1 MRAVRFASFGEP
13 ADVLTVENVPA
24 PAPGPGQVLVRVQV
38 RPINPS
44 DLFVIRGLYGAL
56 PRLPAVPGFEG
67 AGVIVGVGEGI
78 TDCAIGQRVI
88 PMGAPGLWQEYVVV
102 PAARAIP
109 IPESIGD
116 RQAATALVNPATAWL
131 MLTETLR
138 VERGEWVLQNAA
150 NSLVG
155 RHVIRLARRLD
166 FRTINV
172 VRRREVME
180 ELRALG
186 ADEIICEQDENVVA
200 RVHALT
206 GGKGVRYALDS
217 VGGASGARL
226 AASLGIGGTMLVY
239 GAIAGEPLAIHPGM
253 LLFRS
258 ASIRGWWLTH
268 WFQTATPEQVQ
279 SLFTTLFGLIADG
292 TLHTPIAAEYDL
304 ADVREAVIAAERR
317 THPGKVLLVG

>member
-13 ADVLTVENVPA
+13 ADVLTVENIPA
-24 PAPGPGQVLVRVQV
+24 PQPGPGQVLVRVQV

-44 DLFVIRGLYGAL
+44 DLFVIRGLYGVL

-67 AGVIVGVGEGI
+67 AGVIVGVGEGV
-78 TDCAIGQRVI
+78 TDRVIGQLVI
-88 PMGAPGLWQEYVVV
+88 PMGASGLWQEYVVV

-109 IPESIGD
+109 VPEPIGD
-116 RQAATALVNPATAWL
+116 RQAATAFINPATAWL

-138 VERGEWVLQNAA
+138 VEPGEWVLQNAA
-150 NSLVG
+150 SSVVG
-155 RHVIRLARRLD
+155 RHVIQLGQRLN

-172 VRRREVME
+172 VRRREVMD
-180 ELRALG
+180 ELRTLG
-186 ADEIICEQDENVVA
+186 ADEVICEQDENVVA

-226 AASLGIGGTMLVY
+226 AASLGAGGTMLVY
-239 GAIAGEPLAIHPGM
+239 GAIAGESLTIHPGM

-258 ASIRGWWLTH
+258 ATIRGWWLTH
-268 WFQTATPEQVQ
+268 WFQSATPSQVQ
-279 SLFTTLFGLIADG
+279 SLFDTLFRLIGDG
-292 TLHTPIAAEYDL
+292 TLSTPIVAEYDL
-304 ADVREAVIAAERR
+304 ADVREAVREAERKTR
-317 THPGKVLLVG
+317 PGKVLLVG

>member
-13 ADVLTVENVPA
+13 ADVLTVENLPA
-24 PAPGPGQVLVRVQV
+24 PEPGPGQVLVRVQV

-67 AGVIVGVGEGI
+67 AGVIVGVGEGV
-78 TDCAIGQRVI
+78 TDRAIGQRVI

-138 VERGEWVLQNAA
+138 VEPGEWVLQNAA
-150 NSLVG
+150 NSIVG

-172 VRRREVME
+172 VRRRDVMDD
-180 ELRALG
+180 LRALG
-186 ADEIICEQDENVVA
+186 ADEIVCEQDENVVA

-206 GGKGVRYALDS
+206 GGRGVRYALDS

-226 AASLGIGGTMLVY
+226 AASLGVGGTMLVY
-239 GAIAGEPLAIHPGM
+239 GAIAGEPLAIHPGA
-253 LLFRS
+253 LLFRG

>member
-24 PAPGPGQVLVRVQV
+24 PQPGPGQVLVRVQV

-67 AGVIVGVGEGI
+67 AGVIVGVGEGV
-78 TDCAIGQRVI
+78 TDRSIGQLVI

-109 IPESIGD
+109 VPKQIGD

-138 VERGEWVLQNAA
+138 VEPGEWVLQNAA
-150 NSLVG
+150 NSIVG
-155 RHVIRLARRLD
+155 RHVIRLAQRLG

-180 ELRALG
+180 ELRTLG
-186 ADEIICEQDENVVA
+186 ADELICDQDENVVS

-217 VGGASGARL
+217 VGGASGSRL
-226 AASLGIGGTMLVY
+226 AASLGAGGTMLVY
-239 GAIAGEPLAIHPGM
+239 GAIAGEPLTIHPGM

-268 WFQTATPEQVQ
+268 WFQNATPEQEQ
-279 SLFTTLFGLIADG
+279 TLFATLFGLIADG
-292 TLHTPIAAEYDL
+292 TLTTPVAAEYDL
-304 ADVREAVIAAERR
+304 ADVREAVIAAGQK
-317 THPGKVLLVG
+317 TQPGKVLLVG